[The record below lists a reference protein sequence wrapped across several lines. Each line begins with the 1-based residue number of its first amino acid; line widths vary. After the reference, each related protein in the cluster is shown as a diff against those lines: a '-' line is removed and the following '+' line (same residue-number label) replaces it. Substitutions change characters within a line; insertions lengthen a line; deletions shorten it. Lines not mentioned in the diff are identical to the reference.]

1 MCCHYLLCYS
11 QINYDAITAR
21 RDVSEAVML
30 EASPAVI
37 DDGDRVQV
45 HYCLD
50 TAPVGKDSDIFIAA
64 YSPSNVDVRL
74 TAPISYKFIGDM
86 KGVTPFDLV
95 NMRDDYVF
103 VLFEG
108 GLAAPVE
115 LIRSNTVVFRNY
127 NAPRAARLMHT
138 HQSEEMQISWSS
150 QLSSFSPRVIYW
162 ACGDNDLPSGA
173 PHATA
178 VASSQTW
185 GKGDL
190 CGAPATT
197 TGYRDPGYVHI
208 STLSQLIPGP
218 KYCYRYG
225 GDDEIR

>member
-1 MCCHYLLCYS
+1 MKCCHYLLYYS

-21 RDVSEAVML
+21 RDVSDAVML

-138 HQSEEMQISWSS
+138 HQSGFLPDVVKETSTVHLQRPLATVTPDMYTYPPC
-150 QLSSFSPRVIYW
+150 LSCFPVRST
-162 ACGDNDLPSGA
+162 
-173 PHATA
+173 ATA
-178 VASSQTW
+178 M
-185 GKGDL
+185 G
-190 CGAPATT
+190 ATT
-197 TGYRDPGYVHI
+197 R
-208 STLSQLIPGP
+208 
-218 KYCYRYG
+218 
-225 GDDEIR
+225 